1 MKSAILLFSI
11 LPFSFSSKAAF
22 AAQIVMPFNA
32 CSLVKQFSKLKSTKN
47 VEVIY
52 TKIEDVYKT
61 DIAGSVLT
69 YKSKVIVV

>member
-1 MKSAILLFSI
+1 MIGRIIDNIEYIELLF
-11 LPFSFSSKAAF
+11 
-22 AAQIVMPFNA
+22 NN
-32 CSLVKQFSKLKSTKN
+32 KLKSTKN

-61 DIAGSVLT
+61 NIAGSVLT